1 MLNMQL
7 KDMEPESIAME
18 MQKRV
23 KNMDSKEMEDIAK
36 IFINC
41 NKDCFESDEL
51 CKLFNKSRKQINNT
65 IANLRKHHGLDIVN
79 LSPNGAQGR
88 YKMIGF
94 KAPEKKKRRKCAI
107 EYTKEMMRL
116 KLLGQVFC

>member
-1 MLNMQL
+1 MLTMQL
-7 KDMEPESIAME
+7 KDMEPQSITME
-18 MQKRV
+18 MQRRV

-41 NKDCFESDEL
+41 NKDCLESDEL
-51 CKLFNKSRKQINNT
+51 RKLFNRSRKQINST
-65 IANLRKHHGLDIVN
+65 IANLRKYHGLDIVN
-79 LSPNGAQGR
+79 LSPNGVKGR

-94 KAPEKKKRRKCAI
+94 KTPEKKNRRKCAI

-116 KLLGQVFC
+116 KLLAQVFC